1 MGSSPEEFAELRRL
15 LAAKRAEQPPP
26 GYFNTFAGKIVARI
40 EAEELAAPKPWWARW
55 FASASWTPGLVTANT
70 AIVTGLALLG
80 GTAWYF
86 KSRPDR
92 KGGLETAGRP
102 QSLQS
107 GSSQTAL
114 PLTSVP
120 LPQLAGFDALPF
132 ARGGTRMGFVQSPPP
147 VQFQFRQP
155 SVRERPESAETEA
168 IPPGIFEPWNAG
180 RGLPTSIVHHVETR
194 R

>member
-26 GYFNTFAGKIVARI
+26 GYFNTFASKIVARI
-40 EAEELAAPKPWWARW
+40 EAEELAAPKPWWVRW
-55 FASASWTPGLVTANT
+55 FASAPWSPGLATANT

-86 KSRPDR
+86 KARPDR
-92 KGGLETAGRP
+92 KVGVETAGRP
-102 QSLQS
+102 ASLQP
-107 GSSQTAL
+107 GSSQTAP
-114 PLTSVP
+114 PLASVP
-120 LPQLAGFDALPF
+120 LPQLAGFDSLPF
-132 ARGGTRMGFVQSPPP
+132 ARGGTRMGFVQTPP
-147 VQFQFRQP
+147 VVPFQLRQP
-155 SVRERPESAETEA
+155 SVRERPDSSETEA